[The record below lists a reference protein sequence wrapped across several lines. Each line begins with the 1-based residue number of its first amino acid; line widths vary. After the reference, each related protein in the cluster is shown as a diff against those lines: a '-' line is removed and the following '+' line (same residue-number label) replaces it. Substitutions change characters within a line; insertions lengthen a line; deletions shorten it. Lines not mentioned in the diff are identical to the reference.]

1 MKNAIELAIKGGFR
15 PQDYGFTDGSQ
26 ELYGNQFEIEGEN
39 EVHIFTV
46 SGREFWIHTT
56 QITSDP
62 LFWQALGKA
71 MGWGEPKDRF
81 AFDADSSHKDWKSN
95 WHRFIDHLAEGKDVE
110 SFFSFISNL
119 EER

>member
-71 MGWGEPKDRF
+71 MGKEDDYAHYVF
-81 AFDADSSHKDWKSN
+81 EDEDMLMDWWRAN
-95 WHRFIDHLAEGKDVE
+95 WHNFIDHLAEGKDAD
-110 SFFSFISNL
+110 SFFEDLLNNK
-119 EER
+119 